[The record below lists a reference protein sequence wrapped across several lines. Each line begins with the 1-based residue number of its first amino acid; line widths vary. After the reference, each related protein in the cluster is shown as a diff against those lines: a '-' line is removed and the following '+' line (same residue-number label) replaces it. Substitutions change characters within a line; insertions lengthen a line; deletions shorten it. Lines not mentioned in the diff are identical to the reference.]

1 MTVDVEERAM
11 RGLGL
16 KATSLIVALGV
27 GGCAGGG
34 GLELEGPAAQQIL
47 RRIEQSRGS
56 DVEARLVYTRAA
68 S

>member
-16 KATSLIVALGV
+16 KATWLIVALGV